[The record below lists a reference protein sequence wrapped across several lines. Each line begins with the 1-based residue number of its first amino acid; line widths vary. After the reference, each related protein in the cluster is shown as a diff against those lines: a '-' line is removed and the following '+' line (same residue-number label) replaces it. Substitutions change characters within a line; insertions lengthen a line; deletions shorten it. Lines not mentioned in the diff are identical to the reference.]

1 MLWAPRP
8 TLVRWVH
15 RVADD
20 RHSNFLPRTMDARQ
34 MKLNSRIPSMAM
46 AGCLTV
52 GTMLP
57 TLCVADDSQTQKERT
72 ATARSIIEQR
82 RAAMR
87 GEAAGRE
94 KVEVRKSSQA
104 DLAKGDITFDD
115 LTFDIEKGEVFDE
128 EKLTKELKFLNGRNV
143 RLRGYM
149 LPSTLYKETDIDK
162 FVLVRDNQ
170 ECCFGPG
177 AALFDCVMIEM
188 QPGRTTDFVPRPI
201 MVEGKFVLDTEK
213 YRYPGGKGPD
223 GASHMAVFRIEG
235 LRVR

>member
-1 MLWAPRP
+1 
-8 TLVRWVH
+8 
-15 RVADD
+15 
-20 RHSNFLPRTMDARQ
+20 
-34 MKLNSRIPSMAM
+34 MKFKSRIGSIGMV
-46 AGCLTV
+46 GCIAI
-52 GTMLP
+52 GTLFS
-57 TLCVADDSQTQKERT
+57 TFLRADDSTTQKERT

-87 GEAAGRE
+87 GDAAGRE
-94 KVEVRKSSQA
+94 KVEVRKSSLA
-104 DLAKGDITFDD
+104 DLAKGDISFDD

-128 EKLTKELKFLNGRNV
+128 KQLTKELKFLNGRQV

-149 LPSTLYKETDIDK
+149 LPSTLYKETDIDQ
-162 FVLVRDNQ
+162 FVLVRDNL

-177 AALFDCVMIEM
+177 AALFDCVMVEM

>member
-1 MLWAPRP
+1 MKTQLPTTRAAIAWMLMLGSAGGAFS
-8 TLVRWVH
+8 TLVVS
-15 RVADD
+15 ADE
-20 RHSNFLPRTMDARQ
+20 A
-34 MKLNSRIPSMAM
+34 
-46 AGCLTV
+46 
-52 GTMLP
+52 
-57 TLCVADDSQTQKERT
+57 SQETTQEERT

-87 GEAAGRE
+87 GDANGRE
-94 KVEVRKSSQA
+94 KVEIRKSSPA

-115 LTFDIEKGEVFDE
+115 LTFEIQKGEVFDK
-128 EKLTKELKFLNGRNV
+128 EKLTKEIKFLDGRNV

-149 LPSTLYKETDIDK
+149 LPSTLYKETDIDQ

-188 QPGRTTDFVPRPI
+188 QPGRTTDFVPRPVT
-201 MVEGKFVLDTEK
+201 VEGKFVLDTK
-213 YRYPGGKGPD
+213 TYRYPGGKGPD
-223 GASHMAVFRIEG
+223 GASHSAIFRIEG